1 MTKTT
6 HPLLKVLMYLLL
18 IVGAVFMVFP
28 FIWMLST
35 SLKTVGAISQM
46 PPQLIPNPMN
56 WDNYVTI
63 WNKIDFGRYTMNS
76 FFIVSI
82 EMVGSLVSSAF
93 VAFGLAMFT
102 FRLRG
107 LIYMIM
113 LATLMIPSQVT
124 MIPTYFIW
132 KEFGALN
139 SYYPLIVPSFL
150 GGAFGI
156 FLMHQFIKSLPK
168 ELYESATIDG
178 CSPPGIFFKIYLPL
192 CKPALAALG
201 VFTFMGAWN
210 NTLGPLI
217 YLQDKELYTLPL
229 GLLYLKSENVNQALL
244 MAGAVITT
252 LPVVL
257 VYLFAQK
264 QFVQGIASTGMK
276 G

>member
-6 HPLLKVLMYLLL
+6 HPFLKGIMYLLL
-18 IVGAVFMVFP
+18 VVGAILMVFP

-63 WNKIDFGRYTMNS
+63 WNKIDFGRYTLNS

-82 EMVGSLVSSAF
+82 EMVGSLISSSF

-178 CSPPGIFFKIYLPL
+178 CSPPGIFFRIYLPL
-192 CKPALAALG
+192 CRPALAALG

-252 LPVVL
+252 LPVVI
-257 VYLFAQK
+257 VYLIAQK